1 MSMTAH
7 VYVEWRLTQAT
18 KFNFLELIHAYDE
31 VEEDSDD
38 AEAIRESIRSLPN
51 YPHSA
56 PEGSDILLVVTD
68 TQH

>member
-1 MSMTAH
+1 MIAH
-7 VYVEWRLTQAT
+7 VYVEWRLTQST
-18 KFNFLELIHAYDE
+18 KFNFLELIQAYEE

-38 AEAIRESIRSLPN
+38 AQAIRESIRSLPN
-51 YPHSA
+51 YPQAA